1 MIVLRADFYGYCAD
15 YPALAAALEGSQAL
29 VGPMGEQELRRAIEH
44 PGPACG
50 PASRAPADRDHS
62 RTTCSVEPGAL
73 PLLSH
78 ALLETWKRRIGR
90 TLTLG
95 GYLEAGGVEGAVAKT
110 AEELY
115 RGLPPEQQPL
125 ARSIFL
131 RLTAL
136 GEGTE
141 DTRRRVGVDELVL
154 REGEEAQVEAV
165 VERLAEARLVIRDER
180 TVEVAHEALI
190 RHWPTLR
197 AWLDEDREGRRIHRR
212 LTEAAQEWHIL
223 GREQSALYRG
233 ARFAAATEWADAN
246 PGELNE
252 QERAFLEASR
262 AAEQSEL
269 DRARRRNRRLRVL
282 VAALAVLLAGAA
294 VAAVIAVRQTG
305 QARDHERNAN
315 AQEQI
320 ARREARVQHSLRL
333 AGQAEALAPTELD
346 LALLLGVEARR
357 LDDSHEARSGLLA
370 AVMQTPSLTGF
381 DRRFGAAMS
390 SMALAGDRSG
400 MVIGTEDG
408 EIRLWGLGT
417 REPSSESVDAGVGL
431 VLDTAFSPDGEVL
444 AVSGDDGTRLFNANT
459 LKPLTGTLAGVDVE
473 WIAFSPDG
481 KRIAAS
487 SASGILQLWAV
498 PSGRRAAPPLRVS
511 ATRATSIA
519 FFPDGQRLVVGTSE
533 GTAVPVDAETGTRD
547 GAPFRVTTNGE
558 TYALAISPDG
568 RTLAAGAEDG
578 AIVIWDLPTQ
588 APRSELLS
596 YHDCAGLRHVLQPR
610 REAAGQHGR
619 HWSHRGVG
627 YTNERTDWGTSSWA
641 WRVRVRL
648 GVLRPPHPALR
659 GSW

>member
-1 MIVLRADFYGYCAD
+1 MGGAGRDRRPLPRR
-15 YPALAAALEGSQAL
+15 PARRRRPS
-29 VGPMGEQELRRAIEH
+29 GP
-44 PGPACG
+44 
-50 PASRAPADRDHS
+50 RDH
-62 RTTCSVEPGAL
+62 
-73 PLLSH
+73 
-78 ALLETWKRRIGR
+78 
-90 TLTLG
+90 
-95 GYLEAGGVEGAVAKT
+95 
-110 AEELY
+110 
-115 RGLPPEQQPL
+115 
-125 ARSIFL
+125 
-131 RLTAL
+131 
-136 GEGTE
+136 
-141 DTRRRVGVDELVL
+141 
-154 REGEEAQVEAV
+154 
-165 VERLAEARLVIRDER
+165 
-180 TVEVAHEALI
+180 
-190 RHWPTLR
+190 
-197 AWLDEDREGRRIHRR
+197 
-212 LTEAAQEWHIL
+212 
-223 GREQSALYRG
+223 
-233 ARFAAATEWADAN
+233 AD
-246 PGELNE
+246 ELNE
-252 QERAFLEASR
+252 QERAFLGEP
-262 AAEQSEL
+262 AAEQPEVAGSAGGTAGSACSSSRSPCCSSPPSRPWWPCGRPGWPATTSET
-269 DRARRRNRRLRVL
+269 R
-282 VAALAVLLAGAA
+282 
-294 VAAVIAVRQTG
+294 
-305 QARDHERNAN
+305 N

-444 AVSGDDGTRLFNANT
+444 AVSGDDGTRLFNAHT
-459 LKPLTGTLAGVDVE
+459 LEPLTGTLAGVDVE

-578 AIVIWDLPTQ
+578 AIVISGTCRPRLP
-588 APRSELLS
+588 
-596 YHDCAGLRHVLQPR
+596 
-610 REAAGQHGR
+610 AANR
-619 HWSHRGVG
+619 
-627 YTNERTDWGTSSWA
+627 
-641 WRVRVRL
+641 
-648 GVLRPPHPALR
+648 
-659 GSW
+659 